1 MGNKKGDNYP
11 FSWNTVRLDLPSGE
25 SYTSSD
31 PLVSKVRKDG
41 NVASEL
47 FIYVDDVRSLGWC
60 DWDCWNTTR
69 CFASRCNH
77 LGLQD
82 ATRKR
87 KGPYQIQGRWEGSTM
102 HTVDGLEGVL
112 YQEKW
117 DKIIRILR

>member
-60 DWDCWNTTR
+60 DWDC
-69 CFASRCNH
+69 
-77 LGLQD
+77 
-82 ATRKR
+82 
-87 KGPYQIQGRWEGSTM
+87 
-102 HTVDGLEGVL
+102 
-112 YQEKW
+112 
-117 DKIIRILR
+117 